1 MEKDV
6 ITGNFYNKYETKN
19 PIELLL
25 MGNFKKKFIKSIEK
39 LSIENIYEIG
49 AGEGYL
55 LQIIQDT
62 IPSFNLFGSDIDF
75 GLVSNSNKNTDGI
88 RWVINSAEFIPLS
101 TNSIDLLLASEVLEH
116 LQNPHLFLLECQRI
130 QAKYYFFSVPFEPL
144 WRILNIIRG
153 KYIKNLGNTPGHINH
168 FSRKKIF
175 KLIDEYLLVEEISLV
190 FPWIFVMAKNKQ

>member
-116 LQNPHLFLLECQRI
+116 LQNRI
-130 QAKYYFFSVPFEPL
+130 YFF
-144 WRILNIIRG
+144 
-153 KYIKNLGNTPGHINH
+153 
-168 FSRKKIF
+168 
-175 KLIDEYLLVEEISLV
+175 
-190 FPWIFVMAKNKQ
+190 